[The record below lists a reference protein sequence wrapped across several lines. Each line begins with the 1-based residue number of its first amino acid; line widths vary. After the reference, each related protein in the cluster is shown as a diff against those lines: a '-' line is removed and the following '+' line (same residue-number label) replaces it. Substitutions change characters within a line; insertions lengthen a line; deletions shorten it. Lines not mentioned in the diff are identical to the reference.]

1 MILWIQQKQNK
12 QHNLRKEE
20 FSKRK
25 RISVKNKKEREARI
39 QWTTSNHQFNMLVV
53 RQMKKPVIKA
63 FTIDYNPDR
72 YEKGKK
78 IWRV

>member
-1 MILWIQQKQNK
+1 MKIVLTNQIRSVTMNTTKTKQT
-12 QHNLRKEE
+12 NL
-20 FSKRK
+20 
-25 RISVKNKKEREARI
+25 KEREARI

>member
-1 MILWIQQKQNK
+1 M
-12 QHNLRKEE
+12 REE

-25 RISVKNKKEREARI
+25 RISLRIKKEREARI
-39 QWTTSNHQFNMLVV
+39 QWTTSNQQLNMLVV

-72 YEKGKK
+72 YEKGKT

>member
-1 MILWIQQKQNK
+1 MTNQNSSDSIITTKTKQTTQLNG
-12 QHNLRKEE
+12 
-20 FSKRK
+20 
-25 RISVKNKKEREARI
+25 ISIKNKKEREARI
-39 QWTTSNHQFNMLVV
+39 QWTTSNQQLNMLVV